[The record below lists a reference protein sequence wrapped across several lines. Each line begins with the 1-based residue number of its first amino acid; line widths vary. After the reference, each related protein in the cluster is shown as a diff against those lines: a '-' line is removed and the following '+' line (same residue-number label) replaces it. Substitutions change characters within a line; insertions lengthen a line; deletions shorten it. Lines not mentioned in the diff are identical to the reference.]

1 MTKKWLKQE
10 IGESFE
16 SLQVLN
22 KVDGSWRGR
31 AQIIY
36 DLQMKNNELKEK
48 LKSFQH
54 NGKDK

>member
-36 DLQMKNNELKEK
+36 DLQVKNNELKEK

-54 NGKDK
+54 NGKD